1 MRLAKTVRGADNFE
15 LIVSTAARC
24 VIVKEHETRER
35 LAWAVRKRSAIV
47 FADFVRQRMAG
58 GFEMALHAHLHP
70 SRGGESRG
78 VDDGVS

>member
-15 LIVSTAARC
+15 LIVFPAAGR
-24 VIVKEHETRER
+24 VVVKKHESGER
-35 LAWAVRKRSAIV
+35 LAGEVRIRRAIISADLIG
-47 FADFVRQRMAG
+47 QREAG
-58 GFEMALHAHLHP
+58 GFQVALHAHLHP